1 MTTSI
6 PLIRIVDD
14 DPVVA
19 DSLRFYLE
27 VSGFQVQAYESGEA
41 FFERDDLNKTGCVL
55 LDVRMPTMSG
65 LEFQDIFIEKHTDL
79 PIVFLSA
86 HADISMAVEAVR
98 KGASGFVTKPP
109 KTDLLLDEIQKAVAL
124 HEDRKKMRKDLM
136 EIEEQLSQLTPAEVE
151 TAQLIAKGLSNTEI
165 ASILGLAEVTVRR
178 RRMDI
183 GDKLD
188 ARNAVEVGELF
199 RWRQT
204 YQEAL
209 P

>member
-1 MTTSI
+1 MKTVS

-27 VSGFQVQAYESGEA
+27 VAGFQVQAYESAEA
-41 FFERDDLNKTGCVL
+41 FLSEDDLSRLGCVV

-65 LEFQDIFIEKHTDL
+65 LELQDRLVAMHADL

-86 HADISMAVEAVR
+86 HADISMAMDAVR

-109 KTDLLLDEIQKAVAL
+109 KTELLLAELQKAVQL
-124 HEDRKKMRKDLM
+124 HESRQKMRAELA
-136 EIEEQLSQLTPAEVE
+136 EIEAQLAQLTPAEEE
-151 TAQLIAKGLSNTEI
+151 TAMLIAKGLSNAEI
-165 ASILGLAEVTVRR
+165 AELLGLAEVTVRR

-183 GDKLD
+183 GEKLD
-188 ARNAVEVGELF
+188 ARNAVEVSDLF

-204 YQEAL
+204 YRDEL